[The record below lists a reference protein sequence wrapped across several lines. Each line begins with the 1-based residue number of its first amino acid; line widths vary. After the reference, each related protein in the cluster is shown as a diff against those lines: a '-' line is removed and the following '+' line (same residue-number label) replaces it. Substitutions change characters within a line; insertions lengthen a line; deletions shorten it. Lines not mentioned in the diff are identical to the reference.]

1 MRKLESWL
9 HLSLLGPHGAV
20 ITHKGTDA
28 LAAAAAASLPHE
40 CLFSLIISNMM

>member
-9 HLSLLGPHGAV
+9 HLSLFGPHGAV

-28 LAAAAAASLPHE
+28 LAALLPHE
-40 CLFSLIISNMM
+40 CLFSLIICNMM